1 MSERLAF
8 FCQNLGYSQ
17 RFFLK
22 HFCLDLDQKG
32 SFQVS
37 RKLLYLCRFLV
48 LLGYENDFK

>member
-1 MSERLAF
+1 MWERLVF

-22 HFCLDLDQKG
+22 HFYLDLDQKE

-37 RKLLYLCRFLV
+37 RKLLYLCKSPV
-48 LLGYENDFK
+48 LLGHVNDFK